1 MKNNNNKKLK
11 RDMIRRDDDI
21 NKKNLIETLLKLF
34 LIIIQIL
41 DKNI

>member
-21 NKKNLIETLLKLF
+21 NKQNLIETLLKLF
-34 LIIIQIL
+34 FIII
-41 DKNI
+41 